1 MFISKFS
8 NWMQR
13 YEINK
18 NYYLRIK
25 NNFVS
30 LPQITDNYENK
41 YIISYDSS
49 PDACSMWH
57 KTGST

>member
-41 YIISYDSS
+41 YIISYDSN
-49 PDACSMWH
+49 PDAYSMWH

>member
-1 MFISKFS
+1 
-8 NWMQR
+8 MQR

-30 LPQITDNYENK
+30 LPQITDNYE
-41 YIISYDSS
+41 I
-49 PDACSMWH
+49 
-57 KTGST
+57 